1 VTFRQS
7 ATDADNHL
15 RATVSAVYAQDQISL
30 SEQWQVIAGVRQDR
44 FKLEYHDNRSGTSLD
59 RTDDLTSPR
68 AGVVYK
74 PIAPL
79 SLYASY
85 SVSYLPGS
93 GDQFSSLTV
102 VTDQLKP
109 EKFTNYELGAKW
121 DLEPNLALTAAVY
134 RLDRT
139 NTRSVDPSAPTR
151 IVQTGSQRTNGAEVG
166 LSGNVTPKWK
176 LAAGYAYQDAS
187 ITSATAAA
195 AEGQTVAQVPRN
207 TWSLWNMYEVTSQ
220 LGVGLGVINRS
231 DMFAAVDNTVTLPGY
246 TRVDAAAFYSFS
258 DTLRI
263 QANVEN
269 VFDRKYFI
277 NADGNNNISFGS
289 PVAFHLGLTASF

>member
-1 VTFRQS
+1 
-7 ATDADNHL
+7 
-15 RATVSAVYAQDQISL
+15 VSAIYAQDQIAL
-30 SEQWQVIAGVRQDR
+30 NEQWQVIAGIRQDR
-44 FKLEYHDNRSGTSLD
+44 FKLEYHDNRSGNSLD
-59 RTDDLTSPR
+59 RTDNLTSPR

-74 PIAPL
+74 PLEPL

-85 SVSYLPGS
+85 GVSYLPGS

-109 EKFTNYELGAKW
+109 EKFTNYEVGAKW
-121 DLEPNLALTAAVY
+121 DLASSLAFTAAVY

-139 NTRSVDPSAPTR
+139 NTRSVDPNDPTR
-151 IVQTGSQRTNGAEVG
+151 IIQTGSQRTNGAEAG

-176 LAAGYAYQDAS
+176 IAAGYAYQDAF

-207 TWSLWNMYEVTSQ
+207 TWSLWNMYNLTSH

-231 DMFAAVDNTVTLPGY
+231 DMFAAVDNAVTLPGY
-246 TRVDAAAFYSFS
+246 TRVDAAAFYSFN
-258 DTLRI
+258 DTLRV

-269 VFDRKYFI
+269 VFDQKYFI

-289 PVAFHLGLTASF
+289 PVAFHVGLTATF